1 MNSQLENVL
10 IEVEKAVVG
19 KREVIKKLIMAL
31 LADGHV
37 LLDDVPGVGPKRKR
51 AIMRRFG
58 SLKRLRAASVED
70 IAQVPGVPAE
80 VAQAV
85 YDALRAWDEE
95 AQTVA
100 EKAR

>member
-1 MNSQLENVL
+1 
-10 IEVEKAVVG
+10 
-19 KREVIKKLIMAL
+19 
-31 LADGHV
+31 
-37 LLDDVPGVGPKRKR
+37 
-51 AIMRRFG
+51 
-58 SLKRLRAASVED
+58 VED

-85 YDALRAWDEE
+85 YDALRVWDEE